1 MANSCEKALTIII
14 GHYPT
19 PKLSSAILRPFVG
32 QKQHHFCWLQWKEMP
47 LVAPHIHLNWIL
59 EPRRRYFTIFHKSFI
74 FVYTI
79 VGDLVE
85 VSCNCFYYILIWTE
99 ARLPFLYETLYIYR
113 YAPTYVHCSL
123 SVRNLPKN
131 NTAKVSK
138 VFRSSLLLFSYIS
151 ETHTYHKVRLQGS

>member
-32 QKQHHFCWLQWKEMP
+32 QKQHRFCWLQWKEMP

-99 ARLPFLYETLYIYR
+99 ARLPFLCETLYIYR
-113 YAPTYVHCSL
+113 YAPTYVHCSPSKKQYSK
-123 SVRNLPKN
+123 SV
-131 NTAKVSK
+131 
-138 VFRSSLLLFSYIS
+138 
-151 ETHTYHKVRLQGS
+151 